1 MVGSSIPLD
10 RGAATGGVGS
20 ADGSRP
26 RRSPVIAPAGRH
38 SRRRVGTNIRLADH
52 RPRSVPDVL
61 RRLARRQAR
70 AIFSGVGGGGEDL
83 GDERVRIRRDRRD
96 ELLALPES
104 APRTASGE
112 SCDGYAGSRA
122 AASRGM
128 PADGRAAQPRNPD
141 DCQRAYVASAQRVSR
156 LESVDRKLLRVSA
169 TLPSMR
175 DHGDPLC
182 TARVHV
188 HLLEHSAPA
197 NGACDITM
205 PLNCRAGTGG
215 SGSADGS
222 CRRRSAVIAPAGR
235 HSRRRV
241 GTSTR
246 LADHRRVLYP
256 RFSESLAAS
265 WVAPHRRAAAAPSLR
280 PRSGRGGAR
289 RLARP
294 LAPAISS
301 GVGGGGE
308 HLGDERVRIQR
319 DRRDE
324 LLIAKMR
331 ALFGFGRHNARTRRS
346 RTPRP

>member
-1 MVGSSIPLD
+1 MVGSPFRSTVVPRRRRRECRRLSSAPQSRD
-10 RGAATGGVGS
+10 RAGGS
-20 ADGSRP
+20 ALAPKGRHEYPARRP
-26 RRSPVIAPAGRH
+26 PPPFCTRRSPTAG
-38 SRRRVGTNIRLADH
+38 
-52 RPRSVPDVL
+52 
-61 RRLARRQAR
+61 QA
-70 AIFSGVGGGGEDL
+70 SGPCDLLGVGGGEDL

-96 ELLALPES
+96 ERLALPES
-104 APRTASGE
+104 APRTASGD

-205 PLNCRAGTGG
+205 PLNCGAGTGG

-241 GTSTR
+241 GTNTR

-265 WVAPHRRAAAAPSLR
+265 WVARHGRAAAAPSLR

-289 RLARP
+289 RLTRP

-308 HLGDERVRIQR
+308 DLGDERVRIQR

-324 LLIAKMR
+324 LIAGIR
-331 ALFGFGRHNARTRRS
+331 AVLGSGRHNGRIRRS